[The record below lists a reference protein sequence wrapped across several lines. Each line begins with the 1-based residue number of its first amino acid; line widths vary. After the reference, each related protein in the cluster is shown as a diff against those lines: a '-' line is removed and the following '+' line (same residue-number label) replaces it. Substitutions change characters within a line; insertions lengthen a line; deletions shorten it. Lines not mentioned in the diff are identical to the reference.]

1 MKLRYSISRFL
12 TGVGWRMFHCE
23 RRSLDLSVQ
32 SCAADFQRVEKRGA
46 LPWRSDWH
54 CQNCEM
60 GATHAG
66 RDVVVVQAATAL
78 AGARLICARCHRPDE
93 RFIGNRLCRSCDARD
108 RELARGRNGKG
119 TFPSVLA
126 ARWHLHSV
134 VLWIVGIGGRVVN
147 RASDALEAILTT
159 VRKEKQVLQF
169 ARTVPGYPPI
179 RQLTFWGGC

>member
-1 MKLRYSISRFL
+1 MSRFL
-12 TGVGWRMFHCE
+12 TGAGWRMFHCE

-60 GATHAG
+60 GAVHAG
-66 RDVVVVQAATAL
+66 RDVAVVQVARVVVET
-78 AGARLICARCHRPDE
+78 RSICARCHRPDE

-108 RELARGRNGKG
+108 RELVRGRNGKG

>member
-1 MKLRYSISRFL
+1 
-12 TGVGWRMFHCE
+12 MFHCG

-54 CQNCEM
+54 CKGCEV

-66 RDVVVVQAATAL
+66 RDVVVMQATRVL
-78 AGARLICARCHRPDE
+78 AGARFICARCHRQDE

-119 TFPSVLA
+119 TFPRLLDE
-126 ARWHLHSV
+126 RWHLHPV
-134 VLWIVGIGGRVVN
+134 ALRLIQAGETKFWRMVD
-147 RASDALEAILTT
+147 RASDVLDAIITL
-159 VRKEKQVLQF
+159 VRREQAMTFSRMPVAQYWP
-169 ARTVPGYPPI
+169 V
-179 RQLTFWGGC
+179 QMSFWGGGF

>member
-1 MKLRYSISRFL
+1 
-12 TGVGWRMFHCE
+12 MFHCE

-54 CQNCEM
+54 CKGCEL

-66 RDVVVVQAATAL
+66 RDQSVVQAATAW
-78 AGARLICARCHRPDE
+78 AGARSICARCHRQDE

-134 VLWIVGIGGRVVN
+134 VLWIVGIGGRVVI

-159 VRKEKQVLQF
+159 VRKEKQKLQF
-169 ARTVPGYPPI
+169 ARTGPGYPPI